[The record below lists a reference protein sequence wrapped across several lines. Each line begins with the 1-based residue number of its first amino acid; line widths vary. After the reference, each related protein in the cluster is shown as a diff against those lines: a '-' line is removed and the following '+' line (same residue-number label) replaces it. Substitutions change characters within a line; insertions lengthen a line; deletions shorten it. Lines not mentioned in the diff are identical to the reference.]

1 MSTIEKGK
9 YTHTPGPWFFGTGWI
24 GAGEI
29 REGRVIARVDNYPYG
44 DSEAN
49 IRLLAA
55 APELLEALRA
65 AIEVLRWEESGGKEE
80 RVYDAAVSA
89 IAKAEGRP

>member
-9 YTHTPGPWFFGTGWI
+9 YMHTPGPWFVGTGWI

-55 APELLEALRA
+55 APELLEALRS
-65 AIEVLRWEESGGKEE
+65 AIKVLRWAGGNEE
-80 RVYDAAVSA
+80 RVYDAAVAA